1 MALILGH
8 VSFSLINIVG
18 DQRFWIMLN
27 IAIMLLG
34 WIPVIALIWLLFV
47 GYSDSFISR
56 KLGLSVEQTEK
67 PDIQE

>member
-1 MALILGH
+1 
-8 VSFSLINIVG
+8 
-18 DQRFWIMLN
+18 MLN